1 MLKISIKRSGLEP
14 VGYGESTTTQ
24 TPEIFIVFPKFRLR
38 PGHDR
43 LLHGR
48 IERKTLEIFEFVNT
62 LRREN
67 FRASVTYPSKQ
78 RFSQLSEHFFES
90 KQGCL
95 ERGPRVFLCSLHNP
109 NTLRKFH
116 LKTCISLCAK
126 TSRKVLHISLLFVTF
141 LKFVTTSRRKCAY
154 GAIIITL
161 LTSFCWPQFPGN
173 LRFLQFLNMFS
184 TRKTLSL
191 IRKISNF
198 IARRRRRKI

>member
-14 VGYGESTTTQ
+14 VGYGESTARQ
-24 TPEIFIVFPKFRLR
+24 TPKIFIDFPNFRLR
-38 PGHDR
+38 PRHYR

-48 IERKTLEIFEFVNT
+48 IERNPLEIFEFVNT

-154 GAIIITL
+154 GAI
-161 LTSFCWPQFPGN
+161 N
-173 LRFLQFLNMFS
+173 LNLKKNADDVVQQRDHGKGVMGS
-184 TRKTLSL
+184 RVDSA
-191 IRKISNF
+191 SC
-198 IARRRRRKI
+198 